1 MCKDKHHHNHEA
13 TCKASKAQTDSCC
26 SSGSSKVVI
35 ESCCSHN
42 HSHSESVTWKSY
54 LNIGITSVLLIIG
67 LILQKTTLVENLPDY
82 FFKII
87 FGLAYLPVG
96 IPVLKEAWGAMVNEK
111 DFFNEFSLMGIATI
125 GAFAIGEYPEAV
137 AVMLFYGI
145 GEYFQSKAVNKATQN
160 IQSLL
165 DVQVDEA
172 RVITD
177 SGVVTVPSHSVEIGQ
192 HIQVRVGDKLP
203 VDGILLSDKASFNT
217 VALTG
222 ESVPQTM
229 RKGDKILAGM
239 INTEAVIEYEAT
251 KRYEDSALSHILNMV
266 QDATERK
273 AKTEL
278 LIRKFARWYTPFVFA
293 IAVLVAFLPYFIVAD
308 YQFSEWLYRALI
320 FLVISCPCALV
331 ISIPLGYFGGI
342 GAASRKGILF
352 KGANYLDIMTTVNT
366 VVLDKTGTMTEGVFE
381 VQEVLVEDG
390 KKEELLKITSAVETL
405 SSHPIAQAILK
416 YNAADSAV
424 VASLE
429 DVEEIA
435 GHGLRCRIGGEE
447 ILVGNHKLLD
457 KFAVD
462 YDQKITK
469 IVGTTVLTAKSGK
482 YLGVF
487 HISDRIKSDAADAVK
502 QLHASG
508 VKDIIMLSGDNDAIT
523 QEVGGKIGVDKAVG
537 GLLPGEKLAYVE
549 ELKKDTQRVI
559 CFVGDGINDAPSL
572 ALSDVGIAMGA
583 MGSDAAIE
591 IADVVIQTDQP
602 SKIAQAIKIAKATR
616 QIVFQNIALAFGVK
630 LLVMLLGV
638 FDVAT
643 MWEAVIAD
651 VGVTILA
658 VLNAIRI
665 LYNKKI

>member
-1 MCKDKHHHNHEA
+1 MCKDNHNHNHES
-13 TCKASKAQTDSCC
+13 TCKANHAQADSCC
-26 SSGSSKVVI
+26 SGKSSKVVI
-35 ESCCSHN
+35 ESCCSHD
-42 HSHSESVTWKSY
+42 HSHSGPVHWKSY
-54 LNIGITSVLLIIG
+54 LNIGITSVLLVIG
-67 LILQKTTLVENLPDY
+67 LILQKTALGEGLPPY
-82 FFKII
+82 FFKLI
-87 FGLAYLPVG
+87 FGIAYLPVG
-96 IPVLKEAWGAMVNEK
+96 LPVLKDAWDAIIKEK

-172 RVITD
+172 RVITE
-177 SGVVTVPSHSVEIGQ
+177 SGVVTVPSESVEIGQ

-203 VDGILLSDKASFNT
+203 VDGVLLSEKASFNT

-239 INTEAVIEYEAT
+239 INTEGVIEYEAT
-251 KRYEDSALSHILNMV
+251 KRYEDSALSHILSMV

-293 IAVLVAFLPYFIVAD
+293 IAAIVAFLPYFIVAD

-342 GAASRKGILF
+342 GAASKKGILF
-352 KGANYLDIMTTVNT
+352 KGANYLDLMTTVNT

-381 VQEVLVEDG
+381 VQEVFVDAD
-390 KKEELLKITSAVETL
+390 KKEELLEVTSAVETL
-405 SSHPIAQAILK
+405 SSHPIAQAIHK
-416 YNAADSAV
+416 YRAANPAIVSA
-424 VASLE
+424 LT

-435 GHGLRCRIGGEE
+435 GHGLRCRLNGDEV
-447 ILVGNHKLLD
+447 LVGNHKLLD
-457 KFAVD
+457 KFGVA
-462 YDQKITK
+462 YDAKVK
-469 IVGTTVLTAKSGK
+469 DIVGTTVLTAKAGK
-482 YLGVF
+482 YLGTF
-487 HISDRIKSDAADAVK
+487 HITDRIKSDAAEAVRE
-502 QLHASG
+502 LHANG
-508 VKDIIMLSGDNDAIT
+508 VKDIIMLSGDNNAIT
-523 QEVGGKIGVDKAVG
+523 QEVGKKLGVDKAVG
-537 GLLPGEKLAYVE
+537 GLLPNEKLAYVE
-549 ELKKDTQRVI
+549 ELKKDKQRVI

-591 IADVVIQTDQP
+591 VADVVIQTDQP
-602 SKIAQAIKIAKATR
+602 SKIAQAKKIAKATR
-616 QIVFQNIALAFGVK
+616 QIVIQNIALAFGIK
-630 LLVMLLGV
+630 LLVMILGL
-638 FDVAT
+638 FDIAT

>member
-1 MCKDKHHHNHEA
+1 MCKDNHRHNHEA
-13 TCKASKAQTDSCC
+13 TCKAGNAHKDSCC
-26 SSGSSKVVI
+26 SSSNSKVVV

-42 HSHSESVTWKSY
+42 HSHSGPMHWKTY
-54 LNIGITSVLLIIG
+54 LNIIITSILLVVG
-67 LILQKTTLVENLPDY
+67 LVLQKTALGENLPPY

-87 FGLAYLPVG
+87 FGIAYLPVG
-96 IPVLKEAWGAMVNEK
+96 LPVLKEAWSAIVNEK

-137 AVMLFYGI
+137 AVMLFYSV

-177 SGVVTVPSHSVEIGQ
+177 NGVITVPSEMVEIGQ
-192 HIQVRVGDKLP
+192 RIQVRVGDKLP
-203 VDGILLSDKASFNT
+203 VDGVLLSDKASFNT

-222 ESVPQTM
+222 ESVPQTL
-229 RKGDKILAGM
+229 RKGDKVLAGM
-239 INTEAVIEYEAT
+239 INIDSVIEYEAT
-251 KRYEDSALSHILNMV
+251 KIYEDSALSHILSMV

-278 LIRKFARWYTPFVFA
+278 LIRKFARWYTPIVFA
-293 IAVLVAFLPYFIVAD
+293 VAVLVAFLPYLFVSD

-352 KGANYLDIMTTVNT
+352 KGANYLDLMTTVNT

-381 VQEVLVEDG
+381 VQEVLTEND
-390 KKEELLKITSAVETL
+390 KKEELLAITSAVETL
-405 SSHPIAQAILK
+405 SSHPIAQAIIK
-416 YNAADSAV
+416 YNKPDDAIVS
-424 VASLE
+424 SLS
-429 DVEEIA
+429 DIEEIA
-435 GHGLRCRIGGEE
+435 GHGLRCKINGEE
-447 ILVGNHKLLD
+447 VLVGNHKLLD
-457 KFAVD
+457 KFNVD
-462 YDQKITK
+462 YDTNVKQ
-469 IVGTTVLTAKSGK
+469 IVGTTVLTAKAGK
-482 YLGVF
+482 FLGAF
-487 HISDRIKSDAADAVK
+487 HIADRMKSDAADAVNI
-502 QLHASG
+502 LHRSG
-508 VKDIIMLSGDNDAIT
+508 VKDIIMLSGDNNAIT
-523 QEVGGKIGVDKAVG
+523 EEVGKKLGVDKAIG
-537 GLLPGEKLAYVE
+537 GLLPGEKLAYIE
-549 ELKKDTQRVI
+549 ELKKDENRVI

-591 IADVVIQTDQP
+591 VADVVIQTDQP

-616 QIVFQNIALAFGVK
+616 KIVIQNIALAFGIK

-638 FDVAT
+638 FDIAT